1 MQSPLSRYTTIAR
14 RWAWMILL
22 GMVICGGGT
31 YIVSKLMRP
40 VYQASASI
48 ILMMGSSNT
57 SPYDST
63 SASLAALPTYASLI
77 TNPVV
82 LNPVLAQHKG
92 LTIDQLNNML
102 SVKPQSN
109 TQVIEIDVKNTNPQL
124 ATQIANDVSHSFE
137 NYVNSQ
143 LPAAVTVLPA
153 QLPTIPV
160 SPKPLPNAALGALV
174 GLGLAIALIIIFE
187 WIDDRP
193 SSPEEIQE
201 LLGMDILVNLPRL
214 SRKEYTKPIEEI
226 PALEEGCRKLCAILN
241 VAQRNNPFKLLMIT
255 SARAEEGKS
264 SIASDLAASLAMT
277 GKRTLL
283 VDTNLQSSVLDQ
295 HFDIK
300 TPTELANGLVV
311 TWHEIEEHL
320 NGQPTTIPN
329 LFIVTAGVL
338 DVHVLPGEAFAS
350 SSIDL
355 LESPWVDKLFEHFK
369 KAPFDYVIFDAPPL
383 LSAAETQILAS
394 YVHTALV
401 VVDASKTPR
410 QALLQAKRALQR
422 THTRTLGVILNKSLW
437 PSRAD
442 SHSGGRHWNRSR
454 RTYSSSKLL
463 SPEIPFKGN
472 GYELS
477 NGSVDSNMTVTLPRR
492 RTSDNEKM

>member
-1 MQSPLSRYTTIAR
+1 MQSPLSRYTMIAR
-14 RWAWMILL
+14 RWAWMIIL
-22 GMVICGGGT
+22 GVVICGGGT
-31 YIVSKLMRP
+31 YVASKLMRP
-40 VYQASASI
+40 VYQASATI
-48 ILMMGSSNT
+48 ILTMGSSNT

-63 SASLAALPTYASLI
+63 SASLAALPTYASVI

-82 LNPVLAQHKG
+82 LNPVVAQHKG
-92 LTIDQLNNML
+92 LTLDSLNNML

-109 TQVIEIDVKNTNPQL
+109 TQVIELDVKNANPQL
-124 ATQIANDVSHSFE
+124 ATQLANDVSQSFE

-143 LPAAVTVLPA
+143 LPAAVQVLPA
-153 QLPTIPV
+153 QLPTTPV

-174 GLGLAIALIIIFE
+174 GLGLAIALIVIFE

-201 LLGMDILVNLPRL
+201 MLGMDILVSLPRL
-214 SRKEYTKPIEEI
+214 SRKEYTKSIEEI
-226 PALEEGCRKLCAILN
+226 PALEDGCRKLCAILN

-255 SARAEEGKS
+255 SARADEGKS

-283 VDTNLQSSVLDQ
+283 VDANLQNSVLDQ

-300 TPTELANGLVV
+300 TPPELASGVVV
-311 TWHEIEEHL
+311 TWSEIEEHL

-329 LFIVTAGVL
+329 LFIMTAGVL
-338 DVHVLPGEAFAS
+338 DVHALPRGAFDATP
-350 SSIDL
+350 IGL
-355 LESPWVDKLFEHFK
+355 LESPWVDQLFEHFK

-383 LSAAETQILAS
+383 LSAAEAQILAS
-394 YVHTALV
+394 YVHSALL

-410 QALLQAKRALQR
+410 QALIQAKRALHR
-422 THTRTLGVILNKSLW
+422 THTRVLGVVLNKSLW
-437 PSRAD
+437 PSQP
-442 SHSGGRHWNRSR
+442 HSYSSGRHWNRTR

-463 SPEIPFKGN
+463 SPEPFKGN
-472 GYELS
+472 GHELS
-477 NGSVDSNMTVTLPRR
+477 NGFEDPNMTVTLPRR